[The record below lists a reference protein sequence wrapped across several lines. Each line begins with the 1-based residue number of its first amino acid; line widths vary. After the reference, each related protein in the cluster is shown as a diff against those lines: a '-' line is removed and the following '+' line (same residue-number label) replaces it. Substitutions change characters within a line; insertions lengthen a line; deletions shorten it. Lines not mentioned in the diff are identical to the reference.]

1 MKTRARGRALLALTL
16 TTLLGACPAAAEETK
31 ASPPLFDDAEILAKP
46 RSFFHIESIALR
58 YTRFDQSGT
67 GYQSRAGKPGQP
79 GSEEMRVEQPQLEVI
94 AKQGAHLTHRI
105 WVPVDVVTAAS
116 PDAVDLV
123 SNASR
128 RNEAASFDWTATYA
142 NGRNTAAIRNGLHNE
157 ENYRSWNSGL
167 SASRSFAEDNTVV
180 SAGFNVVLDWFD
192 QYLID
197 GTHDGHNARSSLN
210 FNAGVT
216 QLLSPTT
223 VAHLDYGF
231 TLQEGQLSNGWNI
244 VPTPQRAFQL
254 EKLPAQRGRHAFV
267 ARIAQ
272 YLPWSGA
279 LHGSYRFYIDDWG
292 IAAHSLE
299 AELHQRLASFARL
312 RFNYRYHTQTG
323 ADFFRT
329 SVPLGAPI
337 FATADSDLAPL
348 HAHTVG
354 VKGTFDFPVPFA
366 RTLHADIA
374 VERYFRSNDLRV
386 SVYSCGLGLL
396 F

>member
-1 MKTRARGRALLALTL
+1 MSLRARVAAGALLALGL
-16 TTLLGACPAAAEETK
+16 ALLGPRAASADD
-31 ASPPLFDDAEILAKP
+31 AQAPIFDDVDILAKP
-46 RSFFHIESIALR
+46 AAPFRIESIALR

-79 GSEEMRVEQPQLEVI
+79 GREEMRVEQPQLEVV
-94 AKQGAHLTHRI
+94 AKQGDHLTHRI

-116 PDAVDLV
+116 PDAIDLV
-123 SNASR
+123 STASR
-128 RNEAASFDWTATYA
+128 RNEAASFDWTAAYA
-142 NGRNTAAIRNGLHNE
+142 KAQTTASIRNGLHNE
-157 ENYRSWNSGL
+157 ENYRSWNTGL
-167 SASRSFAEDNTVV
+167 SGTRSFAEDNTVV
-180 SAGFNVVLDWFD
+180 SAGVNAVIDWFD
-192 QYLID
+192 RYTLE
-197 GTHDGHNARSSLN
+197 GAHDGHNARSSLN
-210 FNAGVT
+210 FNAGIT

-223 VAHLDYGF
+223 LAHLDYGF

-244 VPTPQRAFQL
+244 VPTLQRSFQL
-254 EKLPAQRGRHAFV
+254 EKLPPQRGRHAFV
-267 ARIAQ
+267 ARFAH

-279 LHGSYRFYIDDWG
+279 LHGSYRFYLDDWG
-292 IAAHSLE
+292 IAAHTVE

-312 RFNYRYHTQTG
+312 RFTYRYHTQTG

-329 SVPLGAPI
+329 SAPLGAPI
-337 FATADSDLAPL
+337 FATADSDLASL
-348 HAHTVG
+348 HAHSVG

-366 RTLHADIA
+366 RLLHADLA

>member
-1 MKTRARGRALLALTL
+1 VRARGAGVALLALL
-16 TTLLGACPAAAEETK
+16 SLLGPRPAAAEDTR
-31 ASPPLFDDAEILAKP
+31 ARAPLFDDADVLAKP
-46 RSFFHIESIALR
+46 RPFFQIVSTAIR

-79 GSEEMRVEQPQLEVI
+79 GSEEMRVEQPLLEVV
-94 AKQGAHLTHRI
+94 ARQGPHLTHRI

-123 SNASR
+123 STASR

-142 NGRNTAAIRNGLHNE
+142 KGRNTASIRNGLHNE
-157 ENYRSWNSGL
+157 ENYRSWNTGL
-167 SASRSFAEDNTVV
+167 SGSRSFAEDNTVV
-180 SAGFNVVLDWFD
+180 SASVNAVLDWFD
-192 QYLID
+192 SYRIS
-197 GTHDGHNARSSLN
+197 GTNDGHNARSSLN

-231 TLQEGQLSNGWNI
+231 TLQEGALSNGWNI
-244 VPTPQRAFQL
+244 VPTPQGAFQL
-254 EKLPAQRGRHAFV
+254 ERLPAQRGRHAFV

-279 LHGSYRFYIDDWG
+279 LHGAYRFYIDSFG

-366 RTLHADIA
+366 RTLHADLA

-386 SVYSCGLGLL
+386 SVYSCGLGVL